1 MVRLS
6 AGCHAGRD
14 VRMRAHLTERLRIE
28 VDDTVVD
35 EVSLPGHQGRL
46 ALAYLLVE
54 HHRPVPRDEL
64 ADLLW
69 GGEPPGSWEKGL
81 AVVISKLRAVLAAAG
96 LGDGV
101 LTHAFGCYQLHLP
114 ADVWIDV
121 EVAEQAVE
129 VAETALAQQDATQAR
144 NSALVGAALAR
155 RTFLPGEEGLWVE
168 TKRTELLVVLRRALD
183 CITDAAL
190 TLGYPEAATAAAN
203 EAVALEPYR
212 EHAYLQ
218 LIRAHA
224 AAGNRA
230 EALHSYER
238 CRRLLAEE
246 LGVSPSP
253 QTEAAYLAALG
264 SETEPSSA
272 PALAPNLAARAGEP
286 VMRYARDGDVYIAY
300 HVFGVDSPDL
310 LLLSSGMVPIDCM
323 DDEPALARFHRRLAS
338 FRRLT
343 RFDHRGIGLSDSV
356 TPSSP
361 PTLEQWMNDALAVMN
376 AAGSLRA
383 AVLAPRDA
391 SLDGILLAATHPDRV
406 SSLIIVNGTA
416 RIPAAD
422 DYPEGVPQAILDEFL
437 DLNFEPD
444 ALDRGYDSLD
454 FFAPTVARDDAFRAW
469 WTRAGNRGAGPTTA
483 KLVDRVRFQADV
495 RALLPLVRVPT
506 LVLHRRDDAAF
517 RVGHGRYLAEH
528 IPKAKY
534 VELSGA
540 DDLYWIG
547 DTDRMLDEI
556 EEFLTGA
563 RPGRDI
569 DRVLATVVSI
579 DVVSSYDH
587 AAELGARRWREL
599 CDRRNIEVAKQL
611 ERFRGRGVKTAPD
624 GVLAAFD
631 GPVRAVT
638 FAQAIRDAVAALGL
652 EVRVGVHIGEIDVRG
667 EDSGGLTTKIA
678 AQVAA
683 LAEPRQVLV
692 SRTVVDVIVGS
703 GIETTDRGEHVLDGV
718 PGSWQLFAVA
728 G

>member
-1 MVRLS
+1 M
-6 AGCHAGRD
+6 GT
-14 VRMRAHLTERLRIE
+14 RAHLTERVRFE
-28 VDDTVVD
+28 VDDAVID

-81 AVVISKLRAVLAAAG
+81 AVVISKLRAVLVAAG

-121 EVAEQAVE
+121 EVAERAVE
-129 VAETALAQQDATQAR
+129 VAESALAQRDATQAR
-144 NSALVGAALAR
+144 NSALVAAVIAR
-155 RTFLPGEEGLWVE
+155 RMFLPGEDGLWVE
-168 TKRTELLVVLRRALD
+168 SKRAELLVVLRRALD
-183 CITDAAL
+183 CVTDAAL
-190 TLGYPEAATAAAN
+190 SLGYPEAATAAAS

-218 LIRAHA
+218 LIRAQA
-224 AAGNRA
+224 AGGNRA
-230 EALHSYER
+230 EALHTYER

-253 QTEAAYLAALG
+253 QTEAAYSAVLG
-264 SETEPSSA
+264 SDTEAVPR
-272 PALAPNLAARAGEP
+272 PASVPNRAVRIGEP

-300 HVFGVDSPDL
+300 HVLGADSPDL
-310 LLLSSGMVPIDCM
+310 LVFSSAMLPIDCM
-323 DDEPALARFHRRLAS
+323 DDEPSLARFHRRLAS
-338 FRRLT
+338 FRRLI

-356 TPSSP
+356 APSDP
-361 PTLEQWMNDALAVMN
+361 PTLEQWMNDALAVMD

-391 SLDGILLAATHPDRV
+391 SLEGILLAATYPDRV

-422 DYPEGVPQAILDEFL
+422 DYPQGVPQGILDEFL
-437 DLNFEPD
+437 ELNYEPD

-454 FFAPTVARDDAFRAW
+454 FFAPTVARDDAFRTW

-483 KLVDRVRFQADV
+483 KLVDQVRFHADV

-506 LVLHRRDDAAF
+506 LVLHRRDNAAIQ
-517 RVGHGRYLAEH
+517 VGHGRYLAEH
-528 IPKAKY
+528 IPDATF
-534 VELSGA
+534 VELPGA

-569 DRVLATVVSI
+569 DQVLATVVYI
-579 DVVSSYDH
+579 DIVDAKRHQTDRGERTWRQLV
-587 AAELGARRWREL
+587 ARY
-599 CDRRNIEVAKQL
+599 NEVAARQL
-611 ERFRGRGVKTAPD
+611 ERFRGREIATASD
-624 GVLAAFD
+624 DVLATFD
-631 GPVRAVT
+631 GPARAVSC
-638 FAQAIRDAVAALGL
+638 AQAIRDAATKLGFD
-652 EVRVGVHIGEIDVRG
+652 VRAGVHIGEVDARG
-667 EDSGGLTTKIA
+667 ENAGGLTIRNCCAGRRLRA
-678 AQVAA
+678 AAPD
-683 LAEPRQVLV
+683 PRLEN
-692 SRTVVDVIVGS
+692 R
-703 GIETTDRGEHVLDGV
+703 R
-718 PGSWQLFAVA
+718 
-728 G
+728 